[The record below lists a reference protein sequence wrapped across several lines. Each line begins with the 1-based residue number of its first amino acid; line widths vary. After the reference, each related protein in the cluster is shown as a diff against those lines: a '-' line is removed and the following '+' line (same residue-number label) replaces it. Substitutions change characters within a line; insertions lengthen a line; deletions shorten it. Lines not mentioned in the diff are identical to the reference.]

1 MSNKKMQTH
10 KTEKLIDILEKKN
23 IQFNIEKNNEKTLF
37 KKYSYYQVINAYKN
51 LFITDIDTIHDIKKN
66 IYDGNILKIEAYKNE
81 FNIKNYTDADSF
93 FEEVCTSICDK
104 YGLYADNLSEKL
116 KIINK
121 ISFHQHVY
129 DNKPLY
135 RDFVRMYKFEHEL
148 RLMLLKYV
156 LIIEESIKNIFIGY
170 LNDNN
175 KSADYL
181 VNMKNYNTSSINNK
195 AFDTMQ
201 LIIKKHNNKNSK
213 PIKKKREQELTIPYW
228 ILINELTMNET
239 YNTILNLNYND
250 SISIFARLTSFFT
263 GMDISISIDKKGF
276 IKISEKEK
284 KLVKTFGSILSY
296 LGNFRNMLAHN
307 QPIYFYNIESY
318 KINGKKELTYEVP
331 IIKKDRID
339 KCIKELKE
347 NDQKKIDEGLEVTLK
362 SDSEYRQEAK
372 IIQQYNINANLM
384 RDLVTFFGEDNFNK
398 KNQERNLN
406 LSIIIYIISK
416 ILNQIDKNNKFYEE
430 ITSVYKKFSIILIS
444 EEKYINDIQLLE
456 EHLQLIDDVEVG
468 KDGLKNIIKKI
479 DSGLAY
485 KRELSKLISQY
496 DDYVNRIKKSR
507 KRISIKNNDMKYKPL
522 KEYKRYM
529 QFTGITRDFFSILKD
544 K

>member
-1 MSNKKMQTH
+1 MNNKKMQTH

-23 IQFNIEKNNEKTLF
+23 IQFNIEKRNEKTLF

-66 IYDGNILKIEAYKNE
+66 IYDENVTKIETYKNE
-81 FNIKNYTDADSF
+81 FNIKNYTDPDSF

-263 GMDISISIDKKGF
+263 GMHISISIDEKEL
-276 IKISEKEK
+276 IEISEREK
-284 KLVKTFGSILSY
+284 KLVKTFESILSY

-318 KINGKKELTYEVP
+318 KINSRNELTYELP
-331 IIKKDRID
+331 TI
-339 KCIKELKE
+339 
-347 NDQKKIDEGLEVTLK
+347 
-362 SDSEYRQEAK
+362 
-372 IIQQYNINANLM
+372 
-384 RDLVTFFGEDNFNK
+384 
-398 KNQERNLN
+398 
-406 LSIIIYIISK
+406 
-416 ILNQIDKNNKFYEE
+416 
-430 ITSVYKKFSIILIS
+430 
-444 EEKYINDIQLLE
+444 
-456 EHLQLIDDVEVG
+456 
-468 KDGLKNIIKKI
+468 
-479 DSGLAY
+479 
-485 KRELSKLISQY
+485 
-496 DDYVNRIKKSR
+496 
-507 KRISIKNNDMKYKPL
+507 
-522 KEYKRYM
+522 
-529 QFTGITRDFFSILKD
+529 
-544 K
+544 

>member
-1 MSNKKMQTH
+1 MNNKKMQTH

-23 IQFNIEKNNEKTLF
+23 IQFNIEKRNEKTLF

-66 IYDGNILKIEAYKNE
+66 IYDENDTKIETYKNE

-263 GMDISISIDKKGF
+263 GMHISVSIDEKEL
-276 IKISEKEK
+276 IEISEREK
-284 KLVKTFGSILSY
+284 KLVKTFESILSY

-318 KINGKKELTYEVP
+318 KINSRNELTYELP
-331 IIKKDRID
+331 TIRKDRID
-339 KCIKELKE
+339 KCFKELKK
-347 NDQKKIDEGLEVTLK
+347 NDQKKMEEGIEVTLK
-362 SDSEYRQEAK
+362 SDLEYRQDAK
-372 IIQQYNINANLM
+372 MIQQHNINANLM
-384 RDLVTFFGEDNFNK
+384 RDLATFFGEDKFNK
-398 KNQERNLN
+398 RNQERNLN

-416 ILNQIDKNNKFYEE
+416 ILNQIDKNNRFYEE
-430 ITSVYKKFSIILIS
+430 ITSIYKKFSIILIS
-444 EEKYINDIQLLE
+444 KEKYVNNIELLE
-456 EHLQLIDDVEVG
+456 NHLQLIDDVEVN
-468 KDGLKNIIKKI
+468 KDCLRSIINKI
-479 DSGLAY
+479 DSGLSY
-485 KRELSKLISQY
+485 KRELSKLINQY
-496 DDYVNRIKKSR
+496 DYYINMIKKSR
-507 KRISIKNNDMKYKPL
+507 KKISVKCNDKKYNPL